1 MNEELNNSEHQITV
15 DKPEKDP
22 RRIKAGKK
30 LAAFNKMVRKRKE
43 SGDELKE
50 PEHHEDR
57 ENNSEGE
64 MSNTTKILLLTGV
77 AGLGYY
83 LYTKPENND
92 KEEVKKNVQPTAQ
105 NYNNEVQENTVSRL
119 RTFKN

>member
-1 MNEELNNSEHQITV
+1 MNEESTTSNNSEHRITV

-22 RRIKAGKK
+22 RRVDAGEK
-30 LAAFNKMVRKRKE
+30 LAAFNKMVRKKKE

-50 PEHHEDR
+50 PEHHKDR

-64 MSNTTKILLLTGV
+64 MSNTTKILLLAGA

-83 LYTKPENND
+83 IYTATINNG
-92 KEEVKKNVQPTAQ
+92 KKRSCPTTRNPKQ
-105 NYNNEVQENTVSRL
+105 RSSGKYR
-119 RTFKN
+119 